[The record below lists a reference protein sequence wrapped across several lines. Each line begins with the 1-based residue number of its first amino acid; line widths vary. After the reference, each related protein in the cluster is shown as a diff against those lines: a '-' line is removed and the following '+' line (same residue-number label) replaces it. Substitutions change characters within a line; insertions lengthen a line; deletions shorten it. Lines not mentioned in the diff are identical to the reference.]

1 MTTVKLGFVDTA
13 MTFGRRGV
21 FLVMSPEDAA
31 AAVIRHAERGSD
43 VCYVPAFWRLI
54 MLAIRLVPE
63 RVFKRLDL

>member
-1 MTTVKLGFVDTA
+1 
-13 MTFGRRGV
+13 
-21 FLVMSPEDAA
+21 MSPEDAA